1 MSEPPAWVSFTDRLA
16 VALEEAAADKSKAD
30 ELDALLKVA
39 FSEMVNSLDGSV
51 AKAEHEARGS
61 EQYRKMTEQACAA
74 RTKANLSAAK
84 VKGMEYRLEAWRT
97 AESSRRAEMG
107 LK

>member
-1 MSEPPAWVSFTDRLA
+1 MSEPPLWVSFTDRLA
-16 VALEEAAADKSKAD
+16 VALEEAAADRSKA
-30 ELDALLKVA
+30 EEAEAMLKLA
-39 FSEMVNSLDGSV
+39 FSQMVTVIGGAV
-51 AKAEHEARGS
+51 AKAEHEARAS
-61 EQYRKMTEQACAA
+61 KQYVELTEQACAA

-97 AESSRRAEMG
+97 AESTRRAEIN